1 MYRRLIATRNVR
13 PSLQIGAYRPVVAG
27 GELLLFVRAHSH
39 ERTLVALNLGDEAAA
54 VEFRTGRLAG
64 SVLVSA
70 LGDRAG
76 EAVDRSIDLRGN
88 EGLLI
93 ELSAEAEIP
102 ASVL

>member
-1 MYRRLIATRNVR
+1 M
-13 PSLQIGAYRPVVAG
+13 
-27 GELLLFVRAHSH
+27 
-39 ERTLVALNLGDEAAA
+39 
-54 VEFRTGRLAG
+54 
-64 SVLVSA
+64 LVSA